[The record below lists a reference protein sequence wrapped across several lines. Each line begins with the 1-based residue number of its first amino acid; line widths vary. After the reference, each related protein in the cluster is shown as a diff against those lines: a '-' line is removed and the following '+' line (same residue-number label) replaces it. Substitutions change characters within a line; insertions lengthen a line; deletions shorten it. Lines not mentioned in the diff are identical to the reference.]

1 MKRDPSWIKFYGIG
15 GGTTEPVD
23 IGGGSSNDK
32 LPKAVEGIGAG
43 SGDQQAK
50 PGI

>member
-15 GGTTEPVD
+15 GGTTEPAEHD

-32 LPKAVEGIGAG
+32 LPKA
-43 SGDQQAK
+43 
-50 PGI
+50 